1 VTVADNDTPLS
12 DRTEAATPRRLED
25 ARRRGQVPRSRELSM
40 ALVLGTGAA
49 ALYGG
54 RGALG
59 SGVTD
64 LMARSLR
71 FDRAALE
78 DPGWM
83 VTALGATSIAALE
96 LFIPLFVAVAA
107 AAIAGSIAVGGWL
120 LSPAPLA
127 FKPERLDPVKGLGR
141 VFSLNGF
148 VEVLKAIAKAVVI
161 LAVSIGFLWT
171 VRDAVLGLGNEP
183 VGRGLAHAMSLS
195 LMTLAAGSVALLLIA
210 AVDAPYQLW
219 SHARQLRMTR
229 QEVIDELKESEG
241 RPEVRS
247 RVRQLQQEVARRR
260 MLGDVPKAD
269 VIVTNPTHFA
279 VALRYEDGR
288 MRAPV
293 VLAKGTDHMAA
304 RIRQAGEEHGIT
316 FFEAPLLARALYWTT
331 DIGQEI
337 PAPLYLAVAQVLT
350 YVYRLRAART
360 GGGPVPDRPTVEV
373 DPQLAERPR
382 RAGRRR
388 NF

>member
-1 VTVADNDTPLS
+1 MADNDTPLE
-12 DRTEAATPRRLED
+12 DRTESATPKRLDD

-40 ALVLGTGAA
+40 ALVLGAGAA

-54 RGALG
+54 RGELG
-59 SGVTD
+59 SGVSE
-64 LMARSLR
+64 LMVRSLR

-78 DPGWM
+78 DPAYM
-83 VTALGATSIAALE
+83 VTALGSTSIAALE

-107 AAIAGSIAVGGWL
+107 AAIAGSIAIGGWL
-120 LSPAPLA
+120 LSPSPLA

-195 LMTLAAGSVALLLIA
+195 LLTLAAGSFALLLIA

-229 QEVIDELKESEG
+229 QEVVDELKESEG

-247 RVRQLQQEVARRR
+247 RIRQLQQEVARRR
-260 MLGDVPKAD
+260 MLADVPKAD

-293 VLAKGTDHMAA
+293 VLAKGTDHVAA
-304 RIRQAGEEHGIT
+304 RIRQSGDEHGIT

-360 GGGPVPDRPTVEV
+360 AGGPLPDKPTVEV

-382 RAGRRR
+382 RAGRRPLS
-388 NF
+388 

>member
-1 VTVADNDTPLS
+1 VADNDTPLE
-12 DRTEAATPRRLED
+12 DRTESATPKRLED

-40 ALVLGTGAA
+40 ALVLGAGAA

-54 RGALG
+54 RGELG
-59 SGVTD
+59 SGISE
-64 LMARSLR
+64 LMVRSLR

-78 DPGWM
+78 DPAYM
-83 VTALGATSIAALE
+83 VTALGSTTIAALE
-96 LFIPLFVAVAA
+96 LFIPLFVAVAVA
-107 AAIAGSIAVGGWL
+107 AVAGSIAIGGWL
-120 LSPAPLA
+120 LSPSPLA

-148 VEVLKAIAKAVVI
+148 VEVLKAIAKALAI
-161 LAVSIGFLWT
+161 LAVSIGFLWS

-195 LMTLAAGSVALLLIA
+195 LLTLAAGSFALLLIA

-229 QEVIDELKESEG
+229 QEVVDELKESEG

-247 RVRQLQQEVARRR
+247 RIRQLQQEVARRR
-260 MLGDVPKAD
+260 MLADVPKAD

-293 VLAKGTDHMAA
+293 VLAKGTDHVAA
-304 RIRQAGEEHGIT
+304 RIRQSGEEHGIT

-360 GGGPVPDRPTVEV
+360 GGGPLPDKPTVEV

-382 RAGRRR
+382 RAGRRPLS
-388 NF
+388 

>member
-1 VTVADNDTPLS
+1 MADNDTPLE
-12 DRTEAATPRRLED
+12 DRTESATPKRLDD

-40 ALVLGTGAA
+40 ALVLGAGAA

-54 RGALG
+54 RGELG
-59 SGVTD
+59 SGISE
-64 LMARSLR
+64 LMVRSLR

-78 DPGWM
+78 DPDYM
-83 VTALGATSIAALE
+83 VTALGSTTIAALE

-107 AAIAGSIAVGGWL
+107 AAIAGSIAIGGWL
-120 LSPAPLA
+120 LSPSPLA

-171 VRDAVLGLGNEP
+171 VRDAVLGLGHEP

-195 LMTLAAGSVALLLIA
+195 LLTLAAGSFALLLIA

-229 QEVIDELKESEG
+229 QEVVDELKESEG

-247 RVRQLQQEVARRR
+247 RIRQLQQEVSRRR
-260 MLGDVPKAD
+260 MLADVPKAD

-293 VLAKGTDHMAA
+293 VLAKGTDHVAA
-304 RIRQAGEEHGIT
+304 RIRQSGEEHGIT

-360 GGGPVPDRPTVEV
+360 AGGPLPDKPTVEV

-382 RAGRRR
+382 RAGRRPLS
-388 NF
+388 

>member
-1 VTVADNDTPLS
+1 MADNDTPLQ
-12 DRTEAATPRRLED
+12 DKTEEATPKRLED

-40 ALVLGTGAA
+40 ALVLGAGAA
-49 ALYGG
+49 ALYAS
-54 RGALG
+54 RGTLG
-59 SGVTD
+59 SGVSD

-71 FDRAALE
+71 FDRAAIE
-78 DPGWM
+78 DPAFM
-83 VTALGATSIAALE
+83 LTALGTTGIAALE

-107 AAIAGSIAVGGWL
+107 AAVLGSIAIGGWL
-120 LSPAPLA
+120 LSPSPLA
-127 FKPERLDPVKGLGR
+127 FKPERLDPIKGLGR
-141 VFSLNGF
+141 VFSLNGL
-148 VEVLKAIAKAVVI
+148 VEVVKAIAKATVI
-161 LAVSIGFLWT
+161 LAVSIGFLWS
-171 VRDAVLGLGNEP
+171 VRDSVLGLGNQATGSGMAE
-183 VGRGLAHAMSLS
+183 AMSLA
-195 LMTLAAGSVALLLIA
+195 LLTLGTCSVGLLLIA

-229 QEVIDELKESEG
+229 QEVMDELKESEG
-241 RPEVRS
+241 RPEVRN

-260 MLGDVPKAD
+260 MLADVPKAD
-269 VIVTNPTHFA
+269 VIITNPTHFA

-293 VLAKGTDHMAA
+293 LLAKGTDHVAA
-304 RIRQAGEEHGIT
+304 RIRLVGEEHRIT

-331 DIGQEI
+331 GIGQEI

-350 YVYRLRAART
+350 YVYRLRTARDR
-360 GGGPVPDRPTVEV
+360 GGPEPERPAVAV

-388 NF
+388 PS

>member
-1 VTVADNDTPLS
+1 VADNDTPLE
-12 DRTEAATPRRLED
+12 DRTESATPKRLED

-40 ALVLGTGAA
+40 ALVLGAGAA

-59 SGVTD
+59 SGVSE
-64 LMARSLR
+64 LMVRSLR
-71 FDRAALE
+71 FDRTALE
-78 DPGWM
+78 DPAWM
-83 VTALGATSIAALE
+83 VTALGSTTIAALE
-96 LFIPLFVAVAA
+96 LFIPLFVAVAVA
-107 AAIAGSIAVGGWL
+107 AVAGSIAIGGWL
-120 LSPAPLA
+120 LSPSPLA

-148 VEVLKAIAKAVVI
+148 VEVLKAIAKALAI
-161 LAVSIGFLWT
+161 LAVSIGFLWS
-171 VRDAVLGLGNEP
+171 VRDSVLGLGNEP

-195 LMTLAAGSVALLLIA
+195 LLTLAAGSFALLLIA

-229 QEVIDELKESEG
+229 QEVVDELKESEG

-247 RVRQLQQEVARRR
+247 RIRQLQQEVARRR
-260 MLGDVPKAD
+260 MLADVPKAD

-293 VLAKGTDHMAA
+293 VLAKGTDHVAA
-304 RIRQAGEEHGIT
+304 RIRQSGEEHGIT

-360 GGGPVPDRPTVEV
+360 GGGPLPDKPTVEV
-373 DPQLAERPR
+373 DPKLAERPR
-382 RAGRRR
+382 RAGRRPL
-388 NF
+388 N

>member
-1 VTVADNDTPLS
+1 MADNDTPLEA
-12 DRTEAATPRRLED
+12 RTEAATPKRLED

-40 ALVLGTGAA
+40 ALVLGAGAA

-54 RGALG
+54 RSALG
-59 SGVTD
+59 SGISE
-64 LMARSLR
+64 LMVRSLR

-78 DPGWM
+78 DPAWI
-83 VTALGATSIAALE
+83 VTALGSTTVAALE
-96 LFIPLFVAVAA
+96 LFIPLFVAVAV
-107 AAIAGSIAVGGWL
+107 AAIAGSIAIGGWL

-148 VEVLKAIAKAVVI
+148 VEVLKAMAKAVVI

-183 VGRGLAHAMSLS
+183 VGQGLSHAMSLS
-195 LMTLAAGSVALLLIA
+195 LMTLAAGSFALLLIA
-210 AVDAPYQLW
+210 TVDAPYQLW

-229 QEVIDELKESEG
+229 QEVVDELKESEG

-247 RVRQLQQEVARRR
+247 RIRQLQQEVARRR
-260 MLGDVPKAD
+260 MLADVPKAD

-293 VLAKGTDHMAA
+293 VLAKGTDHVAA
-304 RIRQAGEEHGIT
+304 RIRQVGEEHGIT

-360 GGGPVPDRPTVEV
+360 AGGPLPDRPAVEV
-373 DPQLAERPR
+373 DPKLAERPR
-382 RAGRRR
+382 RAGRRPLA
-388 NF
+388 

>member
-1 VTVADNDTPLS
+1 VADNDTPLE
-12 DRTEAATPRRLED
+12 DRTESATPKRLED

-40 ALVLGTGAA
+40 ALVLGAGAA

-54 RGALG
+54 RGELG
-59 SGVTD
+59 SGISE
-64 LMARSLR
+64 LMVRSLR

-78 DPGWM
+78 DPAYM
-83 VTALGATSIAALE
+83 VTALGSTTIAALE
-96 LFIPLFVAVAA
+96 LFIPLFVAVAVA
-107 AAIAGSIAVGGWL
+107 AVAGSIAIGGWL
-120 LSPAPLA
+120 LSPSPLA

-148 VEVLKAIAKAVVI
+148 VEVLKAIAKALAI
-161 LAVSIGFLWT
+161 LAVSIGFLWS

-195 LMTLAAGSVALLLIA
+195 LLTLAAGSFALLLIA

-229 QEVIDELKESEG
+229 QEVVDELKESEG

-247 RVRQLQQEVARRR
+247 RIRQLQQEVARRR
-260 MLGDVPKAD
+260 MLADVPKAD

-293 VLAKGTDHMAA
+293 VLAKGTDHVAA
-304 RIRQAGEEHGIT
+304 RIRQSGEEHGIT

-360 GGGPVPDRPTVEV
+360 GGGPLPDKPTVEV
-373 DPQLAERPR
+373 DPKLAERPR
-382 RAGRRR
+382 RAGRRPL
-388 NF
+388 N